1 MKRTQYKSLYKSQ
14 KVRSIKILK
23 YYYYRLLF
31 VSRTKETLKYEVTQ
45 KKISVEQSAD
55 PLNFLLQK
63 KKKKSLAEFSSK
75 QLNRPN
81 FVTK

>member
-1 MKRTQYKSLYKSQ
+1 MKRTQDKSLYKSQ

-55 PLNFLLQK
+55 PFNFLLQK
-63 KKKKSLAEFSSK
+63 KSLTEFSSK